1 MISSDIYHLQDEFYL
16 QLESFRIK
24 LNFPSIS
31 PEVGSLIYFL
41 IYSLKCKNV
50 LEIGSGYGHSAY
62 WSLKS
67 PFLEKI
73 ILTEQKESLYSL
85 FKTLSFPHQEKI
97 FYYLGDA
104 LNYISEN
111 DLLSF
116 DFILIDG
123 QKSLYLEY
131 LKSIEHKIKEGTIIL
146 LDNTLLERSLTV
158 SHSLQKLHTYINDNT
173 SFIKIFLPLSTGI
186 TLLRKI

>member
-1 MISSDIYHLQDEFYL
+1 MNSSDIYHLEDNFYL
-16 QLESFRIK
+16 QLESLRIN
-24 LNFPSIS
+24 LNFPAIT

-41 IYSLKCKNV
+41 LHSLKCKNV

-73 ILTEQKESLYSL
+73 VLTEQKESLYSL
-85 FKTLSFPHQEKI
+85 FKTLTFPHQEKI
-97 FYYLGDA
+97 FYYLGNA
-104 LNYISEN
+104 LHYISEN
-111 DLLSF
+111 DLSSF

-131 LKSIEHKIKEGTIIL
+131 LKTVEHKIQSGTVIL

-158 SHSLQKLHTYINDNT
+158 SKSLQKLHTYINDNT
-173 SFIKIFLPLSTGI
+173 SFIKIFLPLSTGV